1 MSKFEELLCNLT
13 EVDIILGGPA
23 HDALVE
29 YVARLEAE
37 VKRLQICDQLSGHL
51 VDKYKAQADE
61 VQRRLEEA
69 EAENARL
76 RKEVERLREEID
88 AIGKARHKDIV
99 TLGGLYLE
107 NKSLKAELARLREA
121 ARWIPVEERLPE
133 NNNAVL
139 VIDGGHSIV
148 EGSYVLGRWVA
159 FSEGRYIHPTHWRPR
174 PEPPEVE

>member
-1 MSKFEELLCNLT
+1 MSEIFDDLLREYERT
-13 EVDIILGGPA
+13 ISFRDTRYDDQRKA
-23 HDALVE
+23 RTALVA
-29 YVARLEAE
+29 YVTGLEA
-37 VKRLQICDQLSGHL
+37 
-51 VDKYKAQADE
+51 
-61 VQRRLEEA
+61 
-69 EAENARL
+69 
-76 RKEVERLREEID
+76 EVERLREEID

-107 NKSLKAELARLREA
+107 NKSLKAENARLREA

-139 VIDGGHSIV
+139 VTDGGHSIV

>member
-1 MSKFEELLCNLT
+1 MSEIFDDLLREYERT
-13 EVDIILGGPA
+13 ISFRDTRYDDQRRA
-23 HDALVE
+23 RTALVA
-29 YVARLEAE
+29 YVARLEE
-37 VKRLQICDQLSGHL
+37 
-51 VDKYKAQADE
+51 
-61 VQRRLEEA
+61 
-69 EAENARL
+69 
-76 RKEVERLREEID
+76 EVERLREEID

>member
-1 MSKFEELLCNLT
+1 MSKFDELLGNLT
-13 EVDIILGGPA
+13 EVDIMFGGPA
-23 HDALVE
+23 RDALVA
-29 YVARLEAE
+29 YAT
-37 VKRLQICDQLSGHL
+37 G
-51 VDKYKAQADE
+51 
-61 VQRRLEEA
+61 LEE
-69 EAENARL
+69 
-76 RKEVERLREEID
+76 EVERLREEID
-88 AIGKARHKDIV
+88 AIGKARHKDTV

-174 PEPPEVE
+174 PEPPEVK

>member
-1 MSKFEELLCNLT
+1 MSEIFDDLLREYERT
-13 EVDIILGGPA
+13 ISFRDTRYDDQRKA
-23 HDALVE
+23 RTALVA
-29 YVARLEAE
+29 YVTGLEA
-37 VKRLQICDQLSGHL
+37 
-51 VDKYKAQADE
+51 
-61 VQRRLEEA
+61 
-69 EAENARL
+69 
-76 RKEVERLREEID
+76 EVERLREEID

-174 PEPPEVE
+174 PEPPEVK

>member
-1 MSKFEELLCNLT
+1 MSEKFEELLCNLT

-29 YVARLEAE
+29 YVARLEEE

-76 RKEVERLREEID
+76 R
-88 AIGKARHKDIV
+88 
-99 TLGGLYLE
+99 
-107 NKSLKAELARLREA
+107 EA

-139 VIDGGHSIV
+139 VTDGGHSIV

>member
-1 MSKFEELLCNLT
+1 MSEKFEKLIKSFQYAVSAFLPGFSTDRQEIDN
-13 EVDIILGGPA
+13 A
-23 HDALVE
+23 HDAMVA
-29 YVARLEAE
+29 YVT
-37 VKRLQICDQLSGHL
+37 G
-51 VDKYKAQADE
+51 
-61 VQRRLEEA
+61 LEE
-69 EAENARL
+69 
-76 RKEVERLREEID
+76 EVERLREEID
-88 AIGKARHKDIV
+88 AIGKAHHKDIV
-99 TLGGLYLE
+99 ILGGLYLE

-159 FSEGRYIHPTHWRPR
+159 FSEGRYIHPTHWRAL